1 MLNHTDNITADPSPA
16 QPDAPN
22 PSLQEQV
29 DRYLNDVH
37 SGILP
42 GCAMDRL
49 DQGRLS
55 ARFFRYRLGSRFQPV
70 INAHRMTEVI
80 GHRASLSITD
90 GDNPAPGSTE
100 LYDIALAGRQ
110 AAKLEMLEL
119 SLHQLNYYSNAPAH
133 YQLFLALNGTGY
145 GHGDSLIYLLLEQL
159 HNFGWSPRRTVLE
172 LPGDGRSGRDK
183 LLRTAARFHEAGFSI
198 SSELPDSIVS
208 FTHIAGKLRPDIVS
222 IDSRRHSKDTRLHE
236 AIAAAH
242 AAGARA
248 LVHHIGDLRV
258 EQRAIEA
265 GADWLRGSAIAPASS
280 HIAPGVLPPFPWF
293 QR

>member
-1 MLNHTDNITADPSPA
+1 MLNSTDDLAAPCPA
-16 QPDAPN
+16 PPGASGQPQ
-22 PSLQEQV
+22 QEQIE
-29 DRYLNDVH
+29 RYLNDVH

-42 GCAMDRL
+42 GCVMDRL
-49 DQGRLS
+49 DHGRLS

-70 INAHRMTEVI
+70 ISARRMTEVI
-80 GHRASLSITD
+80 GHRASLAISD

-110 AAKLEMLEL
+110 ASKLEMLEL
-119 SLHQLNYYSNAPAH
+119 TLHQLNYFSNAPTH

-145 GHGDSLIYLLLEQL
+145 GNSDSLIYLLLEQL
-159 HNFGWSPRRTVLE
+159 HSFGWSPRRTVIE

-183 LLRTAARFHEAGFSI
+183 LLRTAARFHEAGFAI
-198 SSELPDSIVS
+198 SAELPDSIVS

-236 AIAAAH
+236 AVAAAH
-242 AAGARA
+242 GAGARA
-248 LVHHIGDLRV
+248 LVHHVGDLRV

-265 GADWLRGSAIAPASS
+265 GADWLRGGAIAPASN

-293 QR
+293 QG